1 MTWLIAAGIWGFA
14 EGTLF
19 FIVPDVLLSALALS
33 NLRRALLACLF
44 ATAGAM
50 IGGALMFWWG
60 DAHPEAAA
68 GIVAGVPAVGAD
80 MMARAHEDMLR
91 MGAVATIFG
100 PLTATPYKVYASQ
113 AASAG
118 IPFAVF
124 MLVTPIARLPRFL
137 LVSLLAG
144 GIARWLEPRVSRRLL
159 YGIWAAAWLAVYAVL
174 WGAFTASRG

>member
-50 IGGALMFWWG
+50 IGGALMYGWG
-60 DAHPEAAA
+60 QAAPETAV
-68 GIVAGVPAVGAD
+68 GMVARVPAVSAEMMTLAYDD
-80 MMARAHEDMLR
+80 MTR
-91 MGAVATIFG
+91 MGAIATIFG

-124 MLVTPIARLPRFL
+124 MLVTPVARLPRFL
-137 LVSLLAG
+137 LVSVLAG
-144 GIARWLEPRVSRRLL
+144 GLARWLRPRMSSAML
-159 YGIWAAAWLAVYAVL
+159 YGIWAVAWLTVYTVL
-174 WGAFTASRG
+174 WGVFSASPG